1 MRIVK
6 TISRARRQSLLA
18 PQLHGASKF
27 VLVAC
32 VSWACSSDPAPPANL
47 SSDTGAGGNS
57 NATGAASTNVAA
69 VSTTGSLMNP
79 TTGGSIDFDP
89 DPTPGICGDGV
100 LDDDEACDDG
110 NQSSDDGCHA
120 DCLSV
125 EPGYVCKPPQ
135 SGEPQICIP
144 FNKCGDGLVSFPE
157 QCDDGALQP
166 GDGCDATCKLELGFK
181 CSGEP
186 STCELTTCG
195 DGVVEGTERCEP
207 GVAAGCTSTCQFAPD
222 CSLDGPCTS
231 ACGDG
236 IVLNEACD
244 DGNTLNGDG
253 CDDRCQ
259 IETGYSC
266 ELQPLDCERSEAT
279 GECVLRVPV
288 TYRDFDGS
296 HSDFEAECAA
306 SVPTTGLVQ
315 AALVNKKPVA
325 TGTEMCTTGFADWYN
340 DSDRSTRYSTELV
353 LYDDG
358 EGNYV
363 NRYGDNG
370 EPWMTTVGTYQGTDC
385 TVAPYCGPFYGS
397 PFFFPVDDIP
407 DARGNAASIA
417 EVATTEYGL
426 DGGLYSEEELTGAAP
441 LHNFSFTSEVEYWF
455 PYGEDTNATLR
466 FTGDDDV
473 WVFINGQLALDLGG
487 LHPALAG
494 DVTVSG
500 SDAQFIGGTGA
511 AHLMT
516 PGNVYPVK
524 VFHAERHTT
533 GSTFRLTLSGFVPS
547 LSSCSGECGNGSVEY
562 GEECDDGDLNR
573 DEYNHCGTNCR
584 LTEYC
589 GDGQVTH
596 DEACDDALD
605 PTCHGCRRL
614 EVK

>member
-1 MRIVK
+1 MINR
-6 TISRARRQSLLA
+6 TIPLSRQGSVAQLLWVAASLSL
-18 PQLHGASKF
+18 GCSASPTES
-27 VLVAC
+27 VQ
-32 VSWACSSDPAPPANL
+32 P
-47 SSDTGAGGNS
+47 
-57 NATGAASTNVAA
+57 STNVGSGGASDGGTSAA
-69 VSTTGSLMNP
+69 ATGLTSGTTGA
-79 TTGGSIDFDP
+79 TTGGLGGAINLDP
-89 DPTPGICGDGV
+89 MDDPGICGDGG

-110 NQSSDDGCHA
+110 NQSSGDGCSG

-125 EPGYVCKPPQ
+125 EMGYVCKPPQ
-135 SGEPQICIP
+135 VDVPQVCIP
-144 FNKCGDGLVSFPE
+144 FNKCGDGRVSFPE
-157 QCDDGALQP
+157 QCDDGALEV

-181 CSGEP
+181 CAGEP
-186 STCELTTCG
+186 SSCEPTTCG
-195 DGVVEGTERCEP
+195 DAMVEGTERCEP
-207 GVAAGCTSTCQFAPD
+207 GVDEGCTSTCQFAPD
-222 CSLDGPCTS
+222 CSADGPCTS

-244 DGNTLNGDG
+244 DGNTLSGDG
-253 CDDRCQ
+253 CDEQCQ

-266 ELQPLDCERSEAT
+266 SPQALDCERSAET

-288 TYRDFDGS
+288 TYRDFDS
-296 HSDFEAECAA
+296 THSDFESECAA
-306 SVPTTGLVQ
+306 STPTLGLV
-315 AALVNKKPVA
+315 AATLVDKKPVA
-325 TGTEMCTTGFADWYN
+325 TGDEMCTSGFDDWYN
-340 DSDRSTRYSTELV
+340 DSDQSTVYTSELV

-370 EPWMTTVGTYQGTDC
+370 EAWFTAVGTYQGTDC
-385 TVAPYCGPFYGS
+385 SLPPHCGPFYGS

-407 DARGNAASIA
+407 NARGNAASIA

-426 DGGLYSEEELTGAAP
+426 AGVLYTEEELTGTAR

-455 PYGEDTNATLR
+455 PYDEATNATLR

-487 LHPALAG
+487 LHSALAG
-494 DVTVSG
+494 SVTVSG
-500 SDAQFIGGTGA
+500 ADPQFIGGTEA
-511 AHLMT
+511 AHSMV
-516 PGNVYPVK
+516 PGNVYPIK

-547 LSSCSGECGNGSVEY
+547 RSSCIGECGNGTLEY
-562 GEECDDGDLNR
+562 GEECDDGELNR
-573 DEYNHCGTNCR
+573 DEYNHCGTDCK

-596 DEACDDALD
+596 DEACDDAID